1 MKITESKLRRII
13 REYIMKI
20 KIMKPDNPWMHDDF
34 EVDENLAQKIADEV
48 AAACEGYDYPNSYN
62 YNRHV
67 EPVLGKYLAE
77 IEDMGQQR
85 ATVRAV
91 ELKLNKMSN
100 YRDFHQGANAARKCV
115 QTFSA
120 YQTPGFSKARRVSDY
135 GYDPTE
141 R

>member
-13 REYIMKI
+13 RESIMKI